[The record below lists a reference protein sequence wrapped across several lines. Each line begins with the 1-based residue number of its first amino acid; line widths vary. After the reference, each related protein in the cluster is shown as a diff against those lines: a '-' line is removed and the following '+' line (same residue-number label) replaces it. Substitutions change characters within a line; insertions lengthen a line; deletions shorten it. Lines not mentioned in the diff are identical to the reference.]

1 MSPKKIVELI
11 NTVLDDFPDILVATL
26 FGSAVK
32 KRLTPESD
40 IDIGLAAEHSL
51 SYQTRIDLYVAFSK
65 YIPYEIDII
74 DLQSVS
80 GTILQQALCSG
91 IVVKKSPPLFATLL
105 KKMWFNQAD
114 MMPYSHM
121 ILRKHCQKFVYG

>member
-1 MSPKKIVELI
+1 MSSKKIVESI
-11 NTVLDDFPDILVATL
+11 STVLDDFPEILVATL

-40 IDIGLAAEHSL
+40 IDIGLAAEHPL
-51 SYQTRIDLYVAFSK
+51 SYQTTIDLYVALSK
-65 YIPYEIDII
+65 NIPYEIDII

-80 GTILQQALCSG
+80 GTILKQALCSG
-91 IVVKKSPPLFATLL
+91 VIIKKSPPLFAILL
-105 KKMWFNQAD
+105 KRMWFNQAD
-114 MMPYSHM
+114 MMPYSRM